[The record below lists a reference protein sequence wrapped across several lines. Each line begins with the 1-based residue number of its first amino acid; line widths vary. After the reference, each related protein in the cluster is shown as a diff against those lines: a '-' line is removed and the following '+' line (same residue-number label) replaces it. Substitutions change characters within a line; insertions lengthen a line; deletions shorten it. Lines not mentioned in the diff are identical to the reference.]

1 MIEQVIGNI
10 TPAIGVAIV
19 VGLIRAVLGW
29 AENALKD
36 GVIDKFEWQQL
47 VGTMAK
53 YFSYVMILM
62 VGLPLDTAVVTA
74 FGLDVLQ
81 SAVKTRTTQR
91 TNGNGV

>member
-1 MIEQVIGNI
+1 MIEQIIGNV
-10 TPAIGVAIV
+10 TPAIVVAII

-29 AENALKD
+29 LENALKD
-36 GVIDKFEWQQL
+36 GVITTFEWQQL

-81 SAVKTRTTQR
+81 SAVKTK
-91 TNGNGV
+91 TNGT